1 MMLSRKRSLGKRWT
15 RGCLVLALVVCGA
28 CGEFE
33 TGYFQSKVN
42 QVTQDEVAKRYGAPH
57 KMEKQPDGR
66 TLWIY
71 YVRGSGTSSYSGT
84 ARASYCRAYQLTFDD
99 HEVLRDWR
107 EEDCA
112 MKPATIT
119 GPFSDRN

>member
-1 MMLSRKRSLGKRWT
+1 MAT
-15 RGCLVLALVVCGA
+15 RGSFGAGRWGRWVLVFFLGLLCG
-28 CGEFE
+28 CGELE

-42 QVTQDEVAKRYGAPH
+42 QVTQAEVARRYGAPH

-71 YVRGSGTSSYSGT
+71 YVRGSGTGSYSGT
-84 ARASYCRAYQLTFDD
+84 ARASYCRAYLLTFDD

-112 MKPATIT
+112 TKPATISE
-119 GPFSDRN
+119 PFSDRN